1 MPLVPGAP
9 GLPKHSTPQLTSTP
23 PRPAAYEVH
32 QDLRPPE
39 RPFARTQGGGMSP
52 ARSMAGFGS
61 QASLVPSGGTSMIDM
76 HVGLDPT
83 RSRSGVDVG
92 DTSSMRAAPTEAA
105 PDTPDVARAA
115 DTTDTAAPGAAFDSE
130 SEHDMSSVGKPKR
143 QSFKG
148 FFRKMVTG
156 KPPPLPTSPGQE
168 RTRTRK
174 ARTSA
179 AESGG
184 SPDLSWTDP
193 HEDASRAPFWSK
205 LGKKPIGARFVSGGA
220 RAPQPAHEARAR
232 TSSGTSR
239 SMRSAG
245 AAVAPPPPDA
255 NWLLDSPRDASVR
268 AP

>member
-9 GLPKHSTPQLTSTP
+9 GLPKHSTPQLASTP
-23 PRPAAYEVH
+23 PRPTAYEVH
-32 QDLRPPE
+32 KDLRPPE

-92 DTSSMRAAPTEAA
+92 DTSSVRAAPTEAA
-105 PDTPDVARAA
+105 PNTPDAARAA
-115 DTTDTAAPGAAFDSE
+115 DTTDTAPQGAAFDSE
-130 SEHDMSSVGKPKR
+130 SDHDTSSAGKPKR
-143 QSFKG
+143 QTFKG
-148 FFRKMVTG
+148 FFRKM
-156 KPPPLPTSPGQE
+156 E
-168 RTRTRK
+168 RTRARK

-184 SPDLSWTDP
+184 SPDLSWGDP

-205 LGKKPIGARFVSGGA
+205 LGKKPIATRFVSGGA
-220 RAPQPAHEARAR
+220 ARPARAR
-232 TSSGTSR
+232 
-239 SMRSAG
+239 G
-245 AAVAPPPPDA
+245 ARTHELRHVAQHAQRRAPVAPPPPNA